1 MRLES
6 AEHRQEKGRTRACR
20 VTAWVGRFPCRG
32 QEAPQCALTG
42 ILEVRP
48 AGVKSNCFL
57 EAGVIP
63 TGPSFG
69 DHPPTGRPMRSRAFF
84 LFTALPIAL
93 AVAPSVVHS
102 QSYVY
107 RDCRDRYS
115 ASGTLYYSCS
125 YDAEFAARA
134 RAAAARA
141 RAEASEAARWARS
154 YSRSYASTVRA
165 DNRAW
170 EASVARALRTSEA
183 RFRADEA
190 RIRANETRDRARER
204 ALERTREARERAQES
219 RERAR
224 ERAEDRARDQ
234 RYRYY
239 NRW

>member
-1 MRLES
+1 MRSE
-6 AEHRQEKGRTRACR
+6 
-20 VTAWVGRFPCRG
+20 
-32 QEAPQCALTG
+32 G
-42 ILEVRP
+42 IVEDRS
-48 AGVKSNCFL
+48 AGVKSNCFFD
-57 EAGVIP
+57 AGVIP
-63 TGPSFG
+63 YRSVIRRSF
-69 DHPPTGRPMRSRAFF
+69 PPTGRPMRSRAFL

-165 DNRAW
+165 DTRAW
-170 EASVARALRTSEA
+170 ESSVARALRTSEA

-204 ALERTREARERAQES
+204 ALERTREARERA
-219 RERAR
+219 RERA
-224 ERAEDRARDQ
+224 DRARDQ